1 MSADRFLELA
11 PLAALGALDGQDLV
25 EFQAHL
31 PRCAA
36 CQAELRDH
44 QDVAGLMGL
53 AAGSAPPP
61 RGLRSRVLGAVGAPT
76 ARVTGP
82 VPVPRPPRSP
92 WPALAAAAAVVLALA
107 GGYLAGTRG
116 RDAARREA
124 TLLRAEREELV
135 LQFRTA
141 QAEALSLKLRMAQE
155 AAFHD
160 LLAHGETRTTRLAAL
175 APAPG
180 AQARVVWNASAR
192 QTVLLATGL
201 QPPPAGKAYELWVIA
216 GQKPQPAG
224 VFKADERGRAVVTLP
239 WQNDTSRAR
248 TLAVTLEPEAGVPAP
263 TGPMVLAGEVG
274 I

>member
-1 MSADRFLELA
+1 MSGDRFLELA
-11 PLAALGALDGQDLV
+11 PLAALGALDGEDLV

-31 PRCAA
+31 PGCPA

-44 QDVAGLMGL
+44 EDVSGLMGL
-53 AAGSAPPP
+53 ATGPVPPP
-61 RGLRSRVLGAVGAPT
+61 RGLRGRVLGAVGSPT
-76 ARVTGP
+76 GRVTAP
-82 VPVPRPPRSP
+82 VPVRQPPRSA

-124 TLLRAEREELV
+124 ALLRAERDDLM

-141 QAEALSLKLRMAQE
+141 QAESLSLKLRLAQE

-180 AQARVVWNASAR
+180 AQARVVWNALAR
-192 QTVLLATGL
+192 QTVILATGL
-201 QPPPAGKAYELWVIA
+201 QPPPPGKAYELWVIA
-216 GQKPQPAG
+216 GQKPVPAG
-224 VFKADERGRAVVTLP
+224 LFKADDRGRAVVTLP
-239 WQNDTSRAR
+239 WQEDTARAR